1 MKKLIQQINNFDIIE
16 QLEIGKEIISSF
28 LVSYKQQNS
37 WKIRLIDSFI
47 VFCGILLIIQFVFA
61 FLNGLYPMNSV
72 ISGLVVCIGSI
83 TLAGKN
89 KINKSNFEQ
98 FL

>member
-1 MKKLIQQINNFDIIE
+1 MKKLIEQINNFDIIE
-16 QLEIGKEIISSF
+16 QFETGKEIISSF
-28 LVSYKQQNS
+28 LESYKQQNS

-47 VFCGILLIIQFVFA
+47 VFCGILLLIQFIFA

-83 TLAGKN
+83 TLAG
-89 KINKSNFEQ
+89 IYIFFKSDFKK